1 MWYTYRNQYCLQ
13 LVTGYNL
20 YSSLYTIVSQFAIIF
35 IILTLVPRYPGICS
49 IGNLSLRNLRL
60 FVIMPSLF
68 YLAVG
73 VCFLLAGFV
82 SLFRIRN
89 VIKNQVRL
97 ITLRNTWNIYLS
109 FLIFYFS
116 FYKLIV
122 IYYYTLLFPFLYV
135 FLNKPSTLL

>member
-1 MWYTYRNQYCLQ
+1 MVYISKSILSSI
-13 LVTGYNL
+13 LFTGYNL

-35 IILTLVPRYPGICS
+35 RILTLVPRYPGICS

-97 ITLRNTWNIYLS
+97 ITLRKYLPFFFNIL
-109 FLIFYFS
+109 FQ

-122 IYYYTLLFPFLYV
+122 IYYYALLFPFLYV